1 MKLYGC
7 SYEAELSSALRDGTW
22 PHACGADVQAHV
34 ASCRNCSDLVLI
46 TERLRRARSESM
58 LTAPLPSPG
67 LLWWKAQ
74 LRRRNAALERI
85 NESMVVT
92 GRIALACM
100 LVAAIALGMLK
111 AHDLSGWL
119 QWLSVAASSDALRVE
134 TLISAPPVIPGLMPV
149 IAGLGALALFGGVAV
164 YLLAYKE

>member
-7 SYEAELSSALRDGTW
+7 SYEAELNSALRNGTW
-22 PHACGADVQAHV
+22 PHACDADLQAHV
-34 ASCRNCSDLVLI
+34 ASCKDCSDLVLI
-46 TERLRRARSESM
+46 ADGLRHTRAQSM
-58 LTAPLPSPG
+58 LAAPLPPPG

-74 LRRRNAALERI
+74 LRRRNAALERM

-92 GRIALACM
+92 GRIALACT

-111 AHDLSGWL
+111 AHDVAGWL
-119 QWLSVAASSDALRVE
+119 QWFSIMGSYDGVSVGALV
-134 TLISAPPVIPGLMPV
+134 SAPPVIPSMMPV
-149 IAGLGALALFGGVAV
+149 IAGLAAIALFGGVAV